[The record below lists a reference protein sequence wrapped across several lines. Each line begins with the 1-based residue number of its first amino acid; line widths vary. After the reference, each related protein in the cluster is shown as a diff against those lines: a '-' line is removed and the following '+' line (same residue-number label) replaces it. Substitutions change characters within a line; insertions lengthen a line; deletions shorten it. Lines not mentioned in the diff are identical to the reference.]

1 MFQPNRKI
9 ARVATLTGPHSG
21 IDDRADMEGTIRG
34 AGIGI
39 WIFPGTRCL
48 DFTRSGT
55 MRTSPTLETPMQYIF
70 AAMLLFAV
78 LLGAFW
84 ALMLTALIV
93 GGLFIGV
100 VTPTETAILACV
112 YAFIVGVFI
121 YMGSTLREVSKT
133 MLSISTN
140 KYVII
145 HPGGAAVPDWQYR
158 RPAAGFLRS
167 TVVALVA

>member
-1 MFQPNRKI
+1 MKLTSRRLFAKLLTATAGAAIILGGMSMSYAQEVKRAKLGHAFADSHPR
-9 ARVATLTGPHSG
+9 AVA
-21 IDDRADMEGTIRG
+21 MK
-34 AGIGI
+34 
-39 WIFPGTRCL
+39 
-48 DFTRSGT
+48 
-55 MRTSPTLETPMQYIF
+55 QF
-70 AAMLLFAV
+70 AAAV
-78 LLGAFW
+78 LKATDGKVA
-84 ALMLTALIV
+84 IR
-93 GGLFIGV
+93 
-100 VTPTETAILACV
+100 PAILACV

-133 MLSISTN
+133 MLSISPN